1 MCRIN
6 PKVDIV
12 FKKLFGSEENKDL
25 LLSLINSILP
35 QNEQITEIEL
45 ANPYNIADYID
56 GKISILDIKA
66 KDSDGKL
73 YDIEMQ
79 VGEQGYYGKRSL
91 YYWGKT
97 YTGQIDTGEM
107 YSKLKKTIVISILD
121 FKYFKDDDRVHRIIR
136 AKDVESN
143 EEYQELDCFELHF
156 IELKKFSKEL
166 SALTT
171 TLDRWITFLTKAY
184 EYEKGNVPEE
194 LSKDP
199 AVKKAI
205 EKLDVIYLDAKER
218 LIYEQEQK
226 QMWDEQEKMRT
237 AEAKGVA
244 KGIEK
249 GKFVIAQSMKDK
261 GLSNELII
269 EITGLSLDDLK
280 ELIIEVGTPV
290 T

>member
-25 LLSLINSILP
+25 LLSLVNSILP

-66 KDSDGKL
+66 KDQDGKF

-121 FKYFKDDDRVHRIIR
+121 FKYFKDDERVHRIIR
-136 AKDVESN
+136 AKDVESDQ
-143 EEYQELDCFELHF
+143 EYEELDCFELHF

-166 SALTT
+166 SALTS

-184 EYEKGNVPEE
+184 EYDKGNVPEE

-237 AEAKGVA
+237 AEEKGVA

-249 GKFVIAQSMKDK
+249 EKIAIAQNMKDE
-261 GLSNELII
+261 GLSYDLIMKM
-269 EITGLSLDDLK
+269 TGLSLDDLN
-280 ELIIEVGTPV
+280 ERI
-290 T
+290 

>member
-25 LLSLINSILP
+25 LLSLVNSILP

-66 KDSDGKL
+66 KDQDGKL

-97 YTGQIDTGEM
+97 YTGQIDSGEI
-107 YSKLKKTIVISILD
+107 YSKLNKTIVISILD
-121 FKYFKDDDRVHRIIR
+121 FNYFGGDQRVHRMVR
-136 AKDVESN
+136 AKDVETN
-143 EEYQELDCFELHF
+143 QEYQELDCFELHF

-171 TLDRWITFLTKAY
+171 TLDRWVTFLTKAY
-184 EYEKGNVPEE
+184 QYSKNNVPEE
-194 LSKDP
+194 LAKDP
-199 AVKKAI
+199 AIKKAI
-205 EKLDVIYLDAKER
+205 EKLDIIYLDEKEQ
-218 LIYEQEQK
+218 LIYEGEQK
-226 QMWDEQEKMRT
+226 AIRDEQEKMRT
-237 AEAKGVA
+237 AEEKGVLKTA
-244 KGIEK
+244 LNFKNAGAPVEMIME
-249 GKFVIAQSMKDK
+249 A
-261 GLSNELII
+261 
-269 EITGLSLDDLK
+269 TGLSR
-280 ELIIEVGTPV
+280 EEIEKL
-290 T
+290 

>member
-12 FKKLFGSEENKDL
+12 FKKLFGSEENKDI

-66 KDSDGKL
+66 KDEDGKL

-121 FKYFKDDDRVHRIIR
+121 FKYFKDDERVHRIIR

-237 AEAKGVA
+237 AEAKGVE
-244 KGIEK
+244 KRNMEIVRTGKENNVPFETISLLTGLTIEEIEK
-249 GKFVIAQSMKDK
+249 
-261 GLSNELII
+261 
-269 EITGLSLDDLK
+269 
-280 ELIIEVGTPV
+280 LIIEVGTPV